1 MALWHTKEIKI
12 SKRSFMLQLIYSKS
26 DQESSKRDE
35 TGHNKSQF
43 IYYQTITITVK
54 SLDLKSLL

>member
-1 MALWHTKEIKI
+1 
-12 SKRSFMLQLIYSKS
+12 MLQLIYSES

-54 SLDLKSLL
+54 SLNLKTLFRI

>member
-1 MALWHTKEIKI
+1 MV
-12 SKRSFMLQLIYSKS
+12 QLIYSES

-43 IYYQTITITVK
+43 IHYQTITITVK
-54 SLDLKSLL
+54 SLNLAKSIIEYDSCIRI